1 MGITGTPLGL
11 GRTRQVGS
19 VDMLCRR
26 CERRLWSPRLMKF
39 WTASRRVW
47 GARRL
52 GDLLCAR
59 CGAVLPAELVTER
72 LLGKLSQLGRFG
84 LAGSPKTLLERA
96 EEGRGRGSAGSW
108 ATSGR
113 GAP

>member
-1 MGITGTPLGL
+1 
-11 GRTRQVGS
+11 
-19 VDMLCRR
+19 MLCRR
-26 CERRLWSPRLMKF
+26 CERRLWSPRLMNL

-84 LAGSPKTLLERA
+84 LAGSPKPLLGRA
-96 EEGRGRGSAGSW
+96 GGGRSPACAGSLATSAKRTQRRSFRKDSAG
-108 ATSGR
+108 
-113 GAP
+113 

>member
-1 MGITGTPLGL
+1 
-11 GRTRQVGS
+11 
-19 VDMLCRR
+19 MLCRR
-26 CERRLWSPRLMKF
+26 CECRLWSPRLMKF
-39 WTASRRVW
+39 WTPSRRVW

-84 LAGSPKTLLERA
+84 LAGSPKPLLERA
-96 EEGRGRGSAGSW
+96 EEDR
-108 ATSGR
+108 
-113 GAP
+113 